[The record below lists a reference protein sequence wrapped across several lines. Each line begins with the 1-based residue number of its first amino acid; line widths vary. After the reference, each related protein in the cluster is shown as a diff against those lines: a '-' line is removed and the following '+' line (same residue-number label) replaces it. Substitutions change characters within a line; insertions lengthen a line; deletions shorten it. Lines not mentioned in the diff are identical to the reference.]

1 LRPRAVKK
9 RVQDGG
15 VAARKAGESPQARR
29 DASPVQKNKQ
39 KGPALTHG
47 AFFYAISGFHRLK
60 ITCSTWYFHFS
71 RLTQQYAS
79 VQDQAN
85 RCNLK
90 KSLNGAAVDRVN

>member
-1 LRPRAVKK
+1 
-9 RVQDGG
+9 DGG
-15 VAARKAGESPQARR
+15 VAASRAGERPAGAARSPPA
-29 DASPVQKNKQ
+29 QKKER

-71 RLTQQYAS
+71 PLTRQYAS